1 MPKSRRLRMG
11 DVEPGLEQHDDK
23 EDEFAE
29 YFAEM
34 DKIKVEACKLR
45 KELREARLEIR
56 EARACASKW
65 RRRCMALTGR
75 FRLPRGR
82 KVIRLRF

>member
-34 DKIKVEACKLR
+34 DQIKVEARKLR

-56 EARACASKW
+56 EALACASKW
-65 RRRCMALTGR
+65 RRRCLALTGR